1 MYKRQVRNR
10 ALLET
15 LEAINQEGQSYTLAE
30 LAELGLANPDHRR
43 AELMLRIRG
52 TEAEARRLGHV
63 GMFYTVTTPSR
74 FHPVTKDTKTGKV
87 RRNRKYDGS
96 TPRDAQQHLQK
107 LWAKARAKL
116 ARDGLAVYG
125 IRVVEPHHD
134 ATPHWHLLVLSL
146 IHI

>member
-1 MYKRQVRNR
+1 MHAQAGIYCSDMTLERRRSQKVRNR

-74 FHPVTKDTKTGKV
+74 FHPVTKDTTV
-87 RRNRKYDGS
+87 SY
-96 TPRDAQQHLQK
+96 THLT
-107 LWAKARAKL
+107 LPT
-116 ARDGLAVYG
+116 
-125 IRVVEPHHD
+125 I
-134 ATPHWHLLVLSL
+134 LLV
-146 IHI
+146 